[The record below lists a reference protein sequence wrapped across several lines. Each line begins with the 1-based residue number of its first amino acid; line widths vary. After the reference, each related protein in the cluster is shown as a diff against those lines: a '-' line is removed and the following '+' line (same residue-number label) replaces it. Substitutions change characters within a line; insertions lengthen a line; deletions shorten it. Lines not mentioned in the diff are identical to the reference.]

1 MQLVDSSKAF
11 RYTIRAQEKENRNKK
26 VKKKN
31 STANIKKKKGKT
43 QRFEDF

>member
-1 MQLVDSSKAF
+1 MQLVDSNKAF

-26 VKKKN
+26 VKKK
-31 STANIKKKKGKT
+31 KQHCEYLKKKGKT